1 MVLLADGEGKER
13 VEVASR
19 ERREGKPQRG
29 DLRGPKID
37 LKWMLNEFFDEK

>member
-1 MVLLADGEGKER
+1 M
-13 VEVASR
+13 
-19 ERREGKPQRG
+19 PQRW